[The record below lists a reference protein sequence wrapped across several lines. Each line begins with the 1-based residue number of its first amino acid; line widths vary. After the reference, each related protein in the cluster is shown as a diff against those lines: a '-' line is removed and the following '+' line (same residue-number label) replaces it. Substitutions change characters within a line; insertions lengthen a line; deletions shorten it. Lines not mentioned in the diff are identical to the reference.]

1 MCLCVLGEPGVF
13 EQQELELQVGAEKQ
27 CRLLTPKPYLQ
38 PTLKCEG
45 GRVDTGFLSTHNQSE
60 GSSVAKGLSSVLS
73 S

>member
-1 MCLCVLGEPGVF
+1 MF
-13 EQQELELQVGAEKQ
+13 ESQELELQVDAGKQ
-27 CRLLTPKPYLQ
+27 CTLLTPKPCLQ
-38 PTLKCEG
+38 PTLKCEE